1 MCVFFFVRR
10 LVGVPVVETK
20 QALGKLIRT
29 IGSTL
34 DTEKNTVYMKDIFRL
49 LDKHANN
56 KAINSRMRFMI
67 RDLAELRVR
76 GRGRVP
82 SSPLLRLLQI
92 SFYTVPGIQQLSII
106 FTAVVFA
113 CCCCCCVPSDG
124 CSS

>member
-92 SFYTVPGIQQLSII
+92 SLYGTWYKAIKHNIY
-106 FTAVVFA
+106 
-113 CCCCCCVPSDG
+113 CCCVRVLLLLL
-124 CSS
+124 CS

>member
-1 MCVFFFVRR
+1 M
-10 LVGVPVVETK
+10 
-20 QALGKLIRT
+20 IRT

-76 GRGRVP
+76 E
-82 SSPLLRLLQI
+82 PLPVHPCCLFTSLLLLLLQWSI
-92 SFYTVPGIQQLSII
+92 YTAHSGVSI
-106 FTAVVFA
+106 
-113 CCCCCCVPSDG
+113 
-124 CSS
+124 

>member
-1 MCVFFFVRR
+1 N
-10 LVGVPVVETK
+10 E

-67 RDLAELRVR
+67 RDLAELRSPQWVPR
-76 GRGRVP
+76 GQQDKAET
-82 SSPLLRLLQI
+82 L
-92 SFYTVPGIQQLSII
+92 GIIRK
-106 FTAVVFA
+106 
-113 CCCCCCVPSDG
+113 D
-124 CSS
+124 

>member
-1 MCVFFFVRR
+1 
-10 LVGVPVVETK
+10 ETNE

-67 RDLAELRVR
+67 RDLAELRSHQWIPRRKQDKAKTLDDIRKEAEADAAKGGQNQSGGPSRSDRAGDFR
-76 GRGRVP
+76 GGAPQDARQSRRDRG
-82 SSPLLRLLQI
+82 
-92 SFYTVPGIQQLSII
+92 G
-106 FTAVVFA
+106 
-113 CCCCCCVPSDG
+113 
-124 CSS
+124 